1 MKYFEKFILVLFS
14 MIIIIEAI
22 AMMLYSTGML
32 NSAPI
37 FNKVIEFLSENK
49 IIAIV
54 IGAVLSLFGLMGMF
68 AQPNSSGNMKTG
80 LAIKS
85 EKGTTYITKDTFDS
99 IVTAIARNYPELKNI
114 KVETLITEEGIIAN
128 VYAMILP
135 DTILPTLTEKLQENI
150 KNSVL
155 KQTTV
160 EIKEANI
167 KIKGVY
173 LEPQKK

>member
-1 MKYFEKFILVLFS
+1 MKYLEKFILVVFS
-14 MIIIIEAI
+14 IIIIVESI
-22 AMMLYSTGML
+22 ALILYSTEML
-32 NSAPI
+32 NIEPMIGKVTSFLIA
-37 FNKVIEFLSENK
+37 NKTAS
-49 IIAIV
+49 IV
-54 IGAVLSLFGLMGMF
+54 IGAILALFGLIGMF
-68 AQPNSSGNMKTG
+68 AKSSDIENMKTG
-80 LAIKS
+80 LAIKT

-99 IVTAIARNYPELKNI
+99 IIMAIARNYPELRNI
-114 KVETLITEEGIIAN
+114 KVETIVSEEGIVAN

-135 DTILPTLTEKLQENI
+135 DTIVPSLTSKLQENI
-150 KNSVL
+150 KSSVL

>member
-1 MKYFEKFILVLFS
+1 MKYIEKFILVVFS
-14 MIIIIEAI
+14 IVIIVESI
-22 AMMLYSTGML
+22 ALILYSTEML
-32 NSAPI
+32 NIEPMLGKFVA
-37 FNKVIEFLSENK
+37 FFVANKTTA
-49 IIAIV
+49 II
-54 IGAVLSLFGLMGMF
+54 IGAVFALHGLIGMF
-68 AQPNSSGNMKTG
+68 AKSGDIENMKTG
-80 LAIKS
+80 LAIKT

-99 IVTAIARNYPELKNI
+99 IIMAIARNYPELRNI
-114 KVETLITEEGIIAN
+114 KVETMVSEEGIVAN

-135 DTILPTLTEKLQENI
+135 DTVVPALTAKLQENI
-150 KNSVL
+150 KSSVL

>member
-1 MKYFEKFILVLFS
+1 MKYLEKFILVIFS
-14 MIIIIEAI
+14 IIIIIEAI
-22 AMMLYSTGML
+22 AIILYSTEML
-32 NSAPI
+32 NIKPI
-37 FNKVIEFLSENK
+37 LDRAVEFLVANK
-49 IIAIV
+49 TVSIV
-54 IGAVLSLFGLMGMF
+54 VGAVFALFGLIGMF
-68 AQPNSSGNMKTG
+68 AQSNNSENMKTR

-85 EKGTTYITKDTFDS
+85 EKGTTYITKDTFDT
-99 IVTAIARNYPELKNI
+99 IIIAIARNYPELKNV
-114 KVETLITEEGIIAN
+114 KVETIVTEEGIIAN

-135 DTILPTLTEKLQENI
+135 DTVVPALTAKLQENI
-150 KNSVL
+150 KSSVL

>member
-1 MKYFEKFILVLFS
+1 MKYLEKFILVVFS
-14 MIIIIEAI
+14 IIIIIEAI
-22 AMMLYSTGML
+22 AIILYSTEML
-32 NSAPI
+32 NIKPLLDKGIA
-37 FNKVIEFLSENK
+37 FLIENK
-49 IIAIV
+49 TVSIV
-54 IGAVLSLFGLMGMF
+54 VGAVLALFGLIGMF
-68 AQPNSSGNMKTG
+68 AQSNNSENMKTG

-85 EKGTTYITKDTFDS
+85 EKGTTYITKDTFDT
-99 IVTAIARNYPELKNI
+99 IIIAIARNYPELKNI
-114 KVETLITEEGIIAN
+114 KVETSVTEEGIIAN

-135 DTILPTLTEKLQENI
+135 DTVVPALTAKLQENI
-150 KNSVL
+150 KSSVL